1 MKSEPTG
8 EKYALDNKKSEAQR
22 QQISKEGQLES
33 QTESM
38 EWEKTKTQDTSC
50 LRKRKSKGDENKTD
64 DCLWHQGKLDDAEG
78 VDKRRIKRCSE
89 ISTDAWESR
98 VAASHEMLYWSH
110 HET

>member
-22 QQISKEGQLES
+22 QQISKEGQPES

-50 LRKRKSKGDENKTD
+50 LRKRLSEGDENKSD
-64 DCLWHQGKLDDAEG
+64 DCLWQQGKLDDAEG
-78 VDKRRIKRCSE
+78 VD
-89 ISTDAWESR
+89 T
-98 VAASHEMLYWSH
+98 
-110 HET
+110 